1 MKLARTLRYETRDGA
16 GEDIIREIPIKKFRR
31 TPCECSCDICGAEIT
46 EGVKIKDAVS
56 GNFTDWSFF
65 TSGYVCDRCSALFS
79 IFPYNYIY
87 SPNGIELMNIRQLCN
102 RLTTLENVE
111 APFMFC
117 ISVSQKKHLF
127 YRAKLNNSMEIFA
140 VNLET
145 ETILTSCKRQ
155 KLLFDFVEN
164 LQTLGCTKEM
174 LKSGKISQ
182 KIPIERAPIILDF
195 LWNELNASREI
206 QIPLYCGQKREITE
220 VEALCNLDLV
230 LTN

>member
-1 MKLARTLRYETRDGA
+1 MAKTLRYETRDGS
-16 GEDIIREIPIKKFRR
+16 GKDIVKEIAIKEFRQ
-31 TPCECSCDICGAEIT
+31 TKCECSCDICGAKIT
-46 EGVKIKDAVS
+46 DGIKIKDAVS
-56 GNFTDWSFF
+56 SNFTDWAYFHN
-65 TSGYVCDRCSALFS
+65 GYVCCRCSELFS
-79 IFPYNYIY
+79 VFPYSYIY
-87 SPNGIELMNIRQLCN
+87 SPNGGIQLMNVRQL
-102 RLTTLENVE
+102 RDKLTTLENVE
-111 APFMFC
+111 IPFMFC
-117 ISVSQKKHLF
+117 ISTSQKKHLF
-127 YRAKLNNSMEIFA
+127 YRAKLNNSTNHFA

-182 KIPIERAPIILDF
+182 KIPIKRAPIILDF
-195 LWNELNASREI
+195 LWSALSTSREI

-230 LTN
+230 LTS